1 MPEVTTIGRWI
12 VLFGL
17 GLAVVGG
24 LVWVL
29 GRAGLPLG
37 RLPGDF
43 RFEAGGLTC
52 FVPLASMIV
61 LSVILTLVLN
71 LVVRLLNR

>member
-1 MPEVTTIGRWI
+1 MPEVTTLGRWLVI
-12 VLFGL
+12 LGL
-17 GLAVVGG
+17 GLAAIGG

-43 RFEAGGLTC
+43 RLETGSLTC

-61 LSVILTLVLN
+61 LSVLLTLVLN
-71 LVVRLLNR
+71 LIVRLLNR

>member
-1 MPEVTTIGRWI
+1 MPELTTVGRWLV
-12 VLFGL
+12 VLGL
-17 GLAVVGG
+17 GLAAIGG

-29 GRAGLPLG
+29 ARAGLPLG

-43 RFEAGGLTC
+43 RFETGSLTC

-61 LSVILTLVLN
+61 LSVLLTLMLN

>member
-1 MPEVTTIGRWI
+1 MPEITSVGRWLVI
-12 VLFGL
+12 FGL

-24 LVWVL
+24 LVWIL

-43 RFEAGGLTC
+43 RFEAGSLTC

>member
-1 MPEVTTIGRWI
+1 MPEVTTVGRWLVI
-12 VLFGL
+12 FGL
-17 GLAVVGG
+17 GLAAIGG

-43 RFEAGGLTC
+43 RFETGGLTC

-61 LSVILTLVLN
+61 LSVVLTLVLN
-71 LVVRLLNR
+71 LIVRLLNR

>member
-1 MPEVTTIGRWI
+1 MPELTTVGRWLV
-12 VLFGL
+12 VLGL
-17 GLAVVGG
+17 GLAAIGG
-24 LVWVL
+24 LVWVSA
-29 GRAGLPLG
+29 RAGLPLG

-43 RFEAGGLTC
+43 RFETGSLTC

-61 LSVILTLVLN
+61 LSVLLTLVLN

>member
-1 MPEVTTIGRWI
+1 MPEVTTLGRWLVI
-12 VLFGL
+12 LGL
-17 GLAVVGG
+17 GLAAIGG

-43 RFEAGGLTC
+43 RFETGSLTC

-61 LSVILTLVLN
+61 LSVLLTLVLN
-71 LVVRLLNR
+71 LIVRLLNR